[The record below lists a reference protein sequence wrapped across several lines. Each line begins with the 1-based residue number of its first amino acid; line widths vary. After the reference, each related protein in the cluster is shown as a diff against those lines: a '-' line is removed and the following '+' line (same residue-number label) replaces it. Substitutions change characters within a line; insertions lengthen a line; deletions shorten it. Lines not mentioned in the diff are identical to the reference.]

1 MLKLLAIWWANRKY
15 LFNEYVEAETNDI
28 KARVV
33 ESRIKDMKADG
44 RKLFAEAEEI
54 DKNIKTVE
62 ADAEYQALEGQL
74 KYEADREKRE
84 AEKIADNKRQ
94 TAKQAEEA
102 ATQMVETV
110 KHFRRMGAASRET
123 AERLRSL

>member
-1 MLKLLAIWWANRKY
+1 MLKLLATWWANRKY

-33 ESRIKDMKADG
+33 ESRIKEMKSDALQLVSEADSIE
-44 RKLFAEAEEI
+44 L
-54 DKNIKTVE
+54 NIKIEE
-62 ADAEYQALEGQL
+62 ATPEYQALEGKE
-74 KYEADREKRE
+74 KYEAEREKRE
-84 AEKIADNKRQ
+84 AEKIIESKRQ

-123 AERLRSL
+123 AERVRNL

>member
-33 ESRIKDMKADG
+33 ESRIKEMKGDA
-44 RKLFAEAEEI
+44 KQLIAEADEI
-54 DKNIKTVE
+54 EGNIKREE
-62 ADAEYQALEGQL
+62 AMPEYQNLTGQE

-94 TAKQAEEA
+94 TAKQAKEA

-123 AERLRSL
+123 AERVRNL